1 MGFSVESKCKFWLVL
16 SDKVNATAAMKSG
29 MIRTG
34 LFQSNNLAKSPRPA
48 PLEDTTTCELAVL
61 APLSIPEEPIK
72 DGVGGVDDPPP
83 QENPVK
89 PKKGESRGDWDCR

>member
-1 MGFSVESKCKFWLVL
+1 M
-16 SDKVNATAAMKSG
+16 TAPKRTG
-29 MIRTG
+29 KTHTG

-61 APLSIPEEPIK
+61 APLSIPEEPIR

-83 QENPVK
+83 QENPVN
-89 PKKGESRGDWDCR
+89 PMKGDSKGDWDCR